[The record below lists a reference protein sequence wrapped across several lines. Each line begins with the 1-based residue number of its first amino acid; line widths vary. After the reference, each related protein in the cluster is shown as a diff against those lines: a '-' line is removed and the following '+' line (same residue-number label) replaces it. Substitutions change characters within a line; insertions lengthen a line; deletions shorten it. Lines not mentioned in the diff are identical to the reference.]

1 MTPSTNADTFD
12 VPIVVSEGGVDVIAG
27 REPQTYWFIPRVQ
40 PELTSAGAPT
50 VLLLKHS
57 RGGLLQAGAHFD
69 VDAAVL
75 PRLRTRVQ
83 AATGSATPILLTP
96 APLMVTHVSLVL
108 KTDEG
113 NVAIAD
119 AQASA
124 MPPYAAIFRAPLT
137 TPGAT
142 LVEAALRG
150 EAGRLRV
157 VYSFEISVMV
167 GASVRVE
174 VDVERARADLGDE
187 PSTATVAAWVERAIA
202 SGRVRIDVME
212 SGPGAESTL
221 AATMTDAKTKVAAW
235 LQHYLSQPRAPQ
247 TATRETRMSFEL
259 RVERPRAVRGTREG
273 DVATWFTGGRT
284 PLVIERPPASAS
296 P

>member
-1 MTPSTNADTFD
+1 MTSSTSASSFD
-12 VPIVVSEGGVDVIAG
+12 LPVVVSEDGVDVIAG

-50 VLLLKHS
+50 VLLLKHAQ
-57 RGGLLQAGAHFD
+57 GGLLQAGAHFD

-83 AATGSATPILLTP
+83 AVTGSAEPILLTP
-96 APLMVTHVSLVL
+96 PPLTVTHVSLVL

-113 NVAIAD
+113 DVAIAD

-137 TPGAT
+137 APGAM

-150 EAGRLRV
+150 ETGRLRV
-157 VYSFEISVMV
+157 VYSFEVSVMA

-174 VDVERARADLGDE
+174 TDVERARADLGDE
-187 PSTATVAAWVERAIA
+187 PSTATTTAWVERAIA
-202 SGRVRIDVME
+202 SGRVRIDVMD
-212 SGPGAESTL
+212 SGPGAEATL

-235 LQHYLSQPRAPQ
+235 LRQYLSQPRAPQ

-259 RVERPRAVRGTREG
+259 HVERPRAVRGTREG